1 MRNWKPF
8 VRFLRRSAVVLLAF
22 WSVALSPYAWSQ
34 DQNFPGSNPPLQNP
48 PAVTD
53 IKLIPPE
60 AVVSIPSAQS
70 SIGPAT
76 PTTVTK
82 TIPGPEAKPVP
93 SAIEKIMAG
102 QFPTVIS
109 RDLPQFGYDFFNKTD
124 PAFTPITNVPVGPDY
139 LIGAGDSFVINLWGR
154 AEGVFNAVV
163 TRDGS
168 IVLPRLGTLN
178 VAGLTFAELK
188 RYLQNKFKEYYPD
201 FEMSVTMAGLRMV
214 DIFVVG
220 EVRNPGT
227 YSVHS
232 LSTVISALFS
242 VGGPSKRGS
251 LRNIQLSRSGQP
263 PIRIDLYDFLIKG
276 DKQKD
281 LRLQPGDTIFVPVIG
296 PVVGIAGCVKR
307 PAVYELSGQETI
319 ADMIQ
324 LAGGILAVGH
334 LQNVVVERVEGNQ
347 KRIIKS
353 FNLEPEDP
361 DIAANLKIRLKDFD
375 LVKVYP
381 VFNRIQQVVYLEGH
395 VKYPRE
401 YELKPGMRLL
411 DIIPSYQALLPEP
424 YLPQA
429 EIVRLMPPDLHPE
442 TLQFN
447 LAALLAGDEKQNF
460 FLQDLDHVIIYDQWA
475 KKESPKVTVKGEVR
489 APGTYPL
496 LKGMTVKDLIFQA
509 GNLKNNTYMDKA
521 ELTRLVKTEKGMDIL
536 KISIS
541 LQSAL
546 QGGTPDNLSLEK
558 DDVVHIRAM
567 PQYAQAL
574 ERKVYLQGEFV
585 FPGEYSFAEG
595 ERLSAIIQRAGG
607 LTREAYAFGAVFQ
620 RESIKVLQKE
630 QLKEYVN
637 KLEQDILSASA
648 LAADTS
654 LDKEQ
659 ATILQETLSSKKLL
673 LEKLKNAESTGRMV
687 INLEEVLYL
696 PASNYNF
703 ELRPG
708 DRLLIAKKPDYVN
721 VMGEVY
727 NPTALFA
734 EKGKTVGHYLNL
746 VGGTTDNADNGQIYV
761 VKANGSVISK
771 SQGGFWG
778 MTSWD
783 NRNNRWTMG
792 RFDSLELDPGD
803 TVIVPRKVQKYAWL
817 RLTKDITEVIYK
829 IAISAGVVK
838 MVGLI

>member
-1 MRNWKPF
+1 
-8 VRFLRRSAVVLLAF
+8 
-22 WSVALSPYAWSQ
+22 
-34 DQNFPGSNPPLQNP
+34 
-48 PAVTD
+48 
-53 IKLIPPE
+53 
-60 AVVSIPSAQS
+60 
-70 SIGPAT
+70 
-76 PTTVTK
+76 
-82 TIPGPEAKPVP
+82 
-93 SAIEKIMAG
+93 
-102 QFPTVIS
+102 
-109 RDLPQFGYDFFNKTD
+109 
-124 PAFTPITNVPVGPDY
+124 
-139 LIGAGDSFVINLWGR
+139 
-154 AEGVFNAVV
+154 
-163 TRDGS
+163 
-168 IVLPRLGTLN
+168 
-178 VAGLTFAELK
+178 
-188 RYLQNKFKEYYPD
+188 
-201 FEMSVTMAGLRMV
+201 
-214 DIFVVG
+214 
-220 EVRNPGT
+220 
-227 YSVHS
+227 
-232 LSTVISALFS
+232 
-242 VGGPSKRGS
+242 
-251 LRNIQLSRSGQP
+251 
-263 PIRIDLYDFLIKG
+263 
-276 DKQKD
+276 
-281 LRLQPGDTIFVPVIG
+281 
-296 PVVGIAGCVKR
+296 
-307 PAVYELSGQETI
+307 
-319 ADMIQ
+319 
-324 LAGGILAVGH
+324 
-334 LQNVVVERVEGNQ
+334 
-347 KRIIKS
+347 
-353 FNLEPEDP
+353 
-361 DIAANLKIRLKDFD
+361 
-375 LVKVYP
+375 
-381 VFNRIQQVVYLEGH
+381 
-395 VKYPRE
+395 
-401 YELKPGMRLL
+401 
-411 DIIPSYQALLPEP
+411 
-424 YLPQA
+424 
-429 EIVRLMPPDLHPE
+429 
-442 TLQFN
+442 
-447 LAALLAGDEKQNF
+447 
-460 FLQDLDHVIIYDQWA
+460 
-475 KKESPKVTVKGEVR
+475 
-489 APGTYPL
+489 
-496 LKGMTVKDLIFQA
+496 
-509 GNLKNNTYMDKA
+509 MDKA

-546 QGGTPDNLSLEK
+546 QGGTQDNLSLEK

-620 RESIKVLQKE
+620 RESIKALQKE

-687 INLEEVLYL
+687 INLEEVLYV